1 MVDRVSTR
9 QSGGSRSQWIMST
22 SQTQTLDLRIRGVD
36 HREIRMTR
44 TGFWRAGALLTMA
57 TLAACEKS
65 APNPSDS
72 AAAAASSGSDMQR
85 RMSEYTNVKLVADT
99 STLTP
104 KEREMLPLL
113 VDAAKAMDPIY
124 WAQTWGSRDS
134 LMSTVNDQG
143 VQRFIDINYG
153 PYDRLDGN
161 APFVPEVGPRPPG
174 ANLYPADITKPEFEA
189 ALAKGPA
196 AHADSLK
203 SLYTL
208 VRRGPDS
215 SLIAVPYHVA
225 FKAQNELAAAKL
237 RQAAALAED
246 PGLKKYLELRAT
258 ALLDDNYQPSDL
270 AWMDM
275 KNNTVDIVI
284 GPIETYEDELYG
296 YKAANEAYVLIK
308 DKSWSQRLSK
318 YAAMLPALQK
328 GIPVAEAYK
337 REKPGT
343 DSDLNAY
350 DAIYYAGQANAGAKT
365 IAINLPNDEEVQLK
379 KGTRRLQLKNV
390 MQVKFDRIM
399 MPIARELIE
408 PDQLA
413 MLSFN
418 SFFENTMFHEV
429 AHGLGIK
436 NTINGKGT
444 VRTSIKERYG
454 ALEEGKADILG
465 LYMVQ
470 KLNEQGELKGEDV
483 RGNYVSFLASLFR
496 SVRFGGA
503 DAHGRANIAAFNFLQ
518 QQGAFTRDSTSGK
531 YRVDFGKFQ
540 AGMNALTEKILTLQ
554 GNGDYEGV
562 GAFQQQFGTI
572 SAELQK
578 DLERLKT
585 KGIPVDVVFDQQG
598 GV

>member
-1 MVDRVSTR
+1 M
-9 QSGGSRSQWIMST
+9 
-22 SQTQTLDLRIRGVD
+22 DLRQD
-36 HREIRMTR
+36 HQVEQRMTR
-44 TGFWRAGALLTMA
+44 SGLWKCAAVLLA
-57 TLAACEKS
+57 LAAAGCDNG
-65 APNPSDS
+65 APAASDS
-72 AAAAASSGSDMQR
+72 VALSTNGAADMQR
-85 RMSEYTNVKLVADT
+85 RLSEYTTVQLRADT
-99 STLTP
+99 SLLTP
-104 KEREMLPLL
+104 KERQMLPLL

-124 WAQTWGSRDS
+124 WDQTWGSRDS
-134 LMSTVNDQG
+134 LLSSVSDQG
-143 VQRFIDINYG
+143 ARRFIDINYG

-161 APFVPEVGPRPPG
+161 APFIPEVGPRAPG
-174 ANLYPADITKPEFEA
+174 ANLYPHDITKEEFEA
-189 ALAKGPA
+189 ALAKGPP

-208 VRRGPDS
+208 VRRAPDS

-225 FKAQNELAAAKL
+225 FRDQNEIAAAKL

-246 PGLKKYLELRAT
+246 PGLRKYLGLRAA

-275 KNNTVDIVI
+275 KNNTLDIVI

-296 YKAANEAYVLIK
+296 YKAANEAYVLIR

-318 YAAMLPALQK
+318 YAAMLPALQR
-328 GIPVAEAYK
+328 GIPVAEQYK

-350 DAIYYAGQANAGAKT
+350 DAVYYTGQANAGAKT
-365 IAINLPNDEEVQLK
+365 IAINLPNDEEVQLR
-379 KGTRRLQLKNV
+379 KGARRLQLKNV

-399 MPIARELIE
+399 MPIAQELIDA
-408 PDQLA
+408 DQLG
-413 MLSFN
+413 MLNFN
-418 SFFENTMFHEV
+418 AFFENTMFHEV

-483 RGNYVSFLASLFR
+483 RGNYVSFLAGLFR

-518 QQGAFTRDSTSGK
+518 QQGAFVRDSATGK

-540 AGMNALTEKILTLQ
+540 AGMNALAEKILTMQ

-562 GAFQQQFGTI
+562 GAFQQQYGTI
-572 SAELQK
+572 SPELQA

-585 KGIPVDVVFDQQG
+585 KGIPVDVVFEQAG
-598 GV
+598 GTQ